1 MATPAR
7 APQPEPMNSHSQ
19 ARPNSDA
26 ALVAELQSKVKYV
39 FVLYQENRSF
49 DSYFGTFPGANG
61 LFSQSPKETPGYYQ
75 PIINTDGSAGVV
87 TPFRIGLAQYAADT
101 DDAQHAHE
109 LMLDKIH
116 VKGGAP
122 RMDGY
127 AMTEERVYSPSGDP
141 SLQAKQFGELTM
153 AHEDCDTIPIFWQYA
168 SQFTLFDEIFQEVT
182 GPSTPGNIAIFTAQS
197 GATQY
202 LRHPGEKVAGDGD
215 SGPGVPDLNDSN
227 PFWGSSEDTTPAS
240 EKMPYNPGDGGTPQ
254 VNLTF
259 ASLPLTLQGQDI
271 GYITA
276 SDRNPKR
283 DLADIGDDLSRIAA
297 DGRSTPADWGWFQE
311 GFDKEPTDP
320 PSAPASGTHDSYV
333 THHNGPQ
340 YFGYLSNNP
349 IEQSHFHGIA
359 DFLAAVDSQQLS
371 PGGGVYY
378 VKGGYQNIFGLTP
391 VDPDPAVQANFLG
404 DDEHPGYS
412 DAQISEATVAEEI
425 NAIASSPYWS
435 QSAIVITFDDSEGYY
450 DHAPPPLREGLPRL
464 GYTSDGPRVPLIVIS
479 PYAKTHAVLHDVGDQ
494 ASVVKLVDEVFGL
507 GPLADLPDEAAAR
520 RLGFTEFGETSLGPH
535 DGGGVADIATLLD
548 AFDPQRLA
556 GKKAPVRAASAIIPT
571 RYVTTLPYASG
582 YDCQSIGVTPTDVA
596 LGLND
601 VPPSDFN
608 PRPSTDP
615 PDQRR
620 GARRRNDG
628 RGATHDLDD

>member
-1 MATPAR
+1 MHLVLKRCFFAGVATALALTSAPLGGMATPAR

-127 AMTEERVYSPSGDP
+127 AITEERVYSPSGDP

-283 DLADIGDDLSRIAA
+283 DLAD
-297 DGRSTPADWGWFQE
+297 TWWP
-311 GFDKEPTDP
+311 
-320 PSAPASGTHDSYV
+320 
-333 THHNGPQ
+333 
-340 YFGYLSNNP
+340 
-349 IEQSHFHGIA
+349 
-359 DFLAAVDSQQLS
+359 
-371 PGGGVYY
+371 
-378 VKGGYQNIFGLTP
+378 
-391 VDPDPAVQANFLG
+391 
-404 DDEHPGYS
+404 
-412 DAQISEATVAEEI
+412 
-425 NAIASSPYWS
+425 
-435 QSAIVITFDDSEGYY
+435 
-450 DHAPPPLREGLPRL
+450 HAPGRP
-464 GYTSDGPRVPLIVIS
+464 
-479 PYAKTHAVLHDVGDQ
+479 HAAPG
-494 ASVVKLVDEVFGL
+494 
-507 GPLADLPDEAAAR
+507 
-520 RLGFTEFGETSLGPH
+520 T
-535 DGGGVADIATLLD
+535 
-548 AFDPQRLA
+548 
-556 GKKAPVRAASAIIPT
+556 GKKNACRHQRRQAVRTIRTSRTITVRSISDISRTIRSSSRTFTASQTFWRRWTRNSSVRAAAC
-571 RYVTTLPYASG
+571 TT
-582 YDCQSIGVTPTDVA
+582 
-596 LGLND
+596 
-601 VPPSDFN
+601 
-608 PRPSTDP
+608 
-615 PDQRR
+615 
-620 GARRRNDG
+620 
-628 RGATHDLDD
+628 